1 MKKSDP
7 IENFISLLSKIPGLG
22 PRSARRATLFLLARK
37 ELLLLPLYSAL
48 KNLVEDVSLCNT
60 CGNIS
65 VGQTCKIC
73 MDPKRDHNI
82 ICVVEDVSDLW
93 AIERAGAFK
102 GVFHVL
108 GGTLSAMESVGPAE
122 INISLLER
130 RVSTQHNFQE
140 LILALNATLD
150 GQTTSHYIADLFN
163 GKNVKVTSL
172 AKGVPI
178 GGELDYLDEGTI
190 SAALHSRKDF

>member
-1 MKKSDP
+1 
-7 IENFISLLSKIPGLG
+7 
-22 PRSARRATLFLLARK
+22 
-37 ELLLLPLYSAL
+37 
-48 KNLVEDVSLCNT
+48 
-60 CGNIS
+60 
-65 VGQTCKIC
+65 
-73 MDPKRDHNI
+73 
-82 ICVVEDVSDLW
+82 
-93 AIERAGAFK
+93 
-102 GVFHVL
+102 
-108 GGTLSAMESVGPAE
+108 MESIGPAE

-130 RVSTQHNFQE
+130 RVSTQDNFQE